1 MKKKNGVHF
10 FLLKEVLVTG
20 FEVCL
25 VRVKY
30 RGPTT
35 IKKAAKAGLN
45 GCYIC
50 ASWWPM
56 VKNTKSSLLVARCPV
71 LPPSARVASCHL
83 TVRAHS
89 LGTLWMCDLFVLK
102 LLGVR
107 QSISMRYKPHL
118 ESRAVMPLSKESF
131 IQRRYHTLL
140 FPKRLYKYPGEAFPI
155 RSDSSSHHQPF

>member
-30 RGPTT
+30 RGPAA
-35 IKKAAKAGLN
+35 IKKAVTAGLMAVTFVQVD
-45 GCYIC
+45 GQWSRIPKALY
-50 ASWWPM
+50 
-56 VKNTKSSLLVARCPV
+56 SLLDAPV
-71 LPPSARVASCHL
+71 LPPSARVASCLL
-83 TVRAHS
+83 TVRAHG

-102 LLGVR
+102 LLGVG

-118 ESRAVMPLSKESF
+118 ESRAVVPLSKESF

-140 FPKRLYKYPGEAFPI
+140 FPKRLYKYPGVAFPI